1 MPEKVTGKQR
11 KKMLRE
17 LAQSL
22 VDLIF
27 DWGYLGIFLLMAIES
42 SFIPFP
48 SEIVL
53 IPAGYL
59 AYNGEMNV
67 VAIMG
72 SALSGSLVG
81 AFINYYLALTLGR
94 KMLKRYG
101 KYFFIKEN
109 ALEKMDSFFAKH
121 GHIST
126 FTGRLIPGIRQLISI
141 PAGLA
146 KMNLVEFSLYTA
158 LGAGIWAFILTM
170 LGYFIGQNQELINI
184 YLKQITIA
192 VAVVVILFVSWYAYY
207 QKNKKGDKNV
217 KNR

>member
-1 MPEKVTGKQR
+1 
-11 KKMLRE
+11 MLRE
-17 LAQSL
+17 LAQTL

-27 DWGYLGIFLLMAIES
+27 DWGYLGIFIMMAIES

-59 AYNGEMNV
+59 ASQGDMSIGM
-67 VAIMG
+67 IMSAALGG
-72 SALSGSLVG
+72 SMVG

-94 KMLKRYG
+94 KLLKKYG

-109 ALEKMDSFFAKH
+109 ALEKMDSYFKKH

-146 KMNLVEFSLYTA
+146 RMNLVQFSIYTA
-158 LGAGIWAFILTM
+158 LGAGIWALILTL
-170 LGYFIGQNQELINI
+170 LGFFIGENQELIDT
-184 YLKQITIA
+184 YLKQITITI
-192 VAVVVILFVSWYAYY
+192 VSLMVILMAIYYKY
-207 QKNKKGDKNV
+207 QKRKA
-217 KNR
+217 

>member
-1 MPEKVTGKQR
+1 MIK
-11 KKMLRE
+11 E
-17 LAQSL
+17 LAQVL
-22 VDLIF
+22 VDMIF
-27 DWGYLGIFLLMAIES
+27 DWGYLGIFIMMAIES

-59 AYNGEMNV
+59 ASQGDMSIGM
-67 VAIMG
+67 IMSAALGG
-72 SALSGSLVG
+72 SMVG

-94 KMLKRYG
+94 KLLTRYG

-109 ALEKMDSFFAKH
+109 ALEKMDSYFSKH

-146 KMNLVEFSLYTA
+146 RMNLVEFSIYTA
-158 LGAGIWAFILTM
+158 LGAGLWALILTL
-170 LGYFIGQNQELINI
+170 LGYFIGENQELIDI
-184 YLKQITIA
+184 YLKQIVIGI
-192 VAVVVILFVSWYAYY
+192 VATLVVVGFVYYRY
-207 QKNKKGDKNV
+207 QKRK
-217 KNR
+217 